1 MDRRKHVCL
10 QSKEMFDFLIGFM
23 NLCQKKHSISK
34 PGLLDLPAD
43 HASSKGGADLAVL
56 NA

>member
-1 MDRRKHVCL
+1 MCL
-10 QSKEMFDFLIGFM
+10 QSKEMFDFLIRFM

-56 NA
+56 NT